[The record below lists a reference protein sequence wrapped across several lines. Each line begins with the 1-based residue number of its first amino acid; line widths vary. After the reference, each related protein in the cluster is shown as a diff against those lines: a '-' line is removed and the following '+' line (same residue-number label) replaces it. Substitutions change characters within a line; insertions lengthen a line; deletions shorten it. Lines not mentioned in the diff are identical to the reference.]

1 MIKYSTEF
9 RFPFS
14 ENPVVYAML
23 FAEAGSVW
31 NDSQLMHSLAL
42 KGRIPRSKR
51 SAGIGI
57 RFFMPMIGMLGL
69 TWGMVLMIFQ
79 EIESRRV
86 GNILLYLEDDLIL
99 RRSFWLE

>member
-1 MIKYSTEF
+1 MLRGYPDNSVGPLSSQGRSFGNTMIKYSTEF

-42 KGRIPRSKR
+42 ERRIP
-51 SAGIGI
+51 
-57 RFFMPMIGMLGL
+57 
-69 TWGMVLMIFQ
+69 
-79 EIESRRV
+79 
-86 GNILLYLEDDLIL
+86 LI
-99 RRSFWLE
+99 

>member
-14 ENPVVYAML
+14 ENPVVYGML

-42 KGRIPRSKR
+42 ERKNPLDLKR
-51 SAGIGI
+51 SAGVGI
-57 RFFMPMIGMLGL
+57 RFFMPMIGMLGFDMGYGFDDISGDRKPQGWEY
-69 TWGMVLMIFQ
+69 TIIFG
-79 EIESRRV
+79 R
-86 GNILLYLEDDLIL
+86 
-99 RRSFWLE
+99 